1 MAQNRE
7 LTIGGSP
14 GHSRIRVEHHWVYC
28 APNTVLNRKHK
39 KDAYGRVIALL
50 GVKMS
55 RYRFLGS
62 QREGDPGSATKELA
76 GGQSESPRSMLE

>member
-1 MAQNRE
+1 MHSGLGFMVQNRE

-39 KDAYGRVIALL
+39 KNVYGRIIALL

-55 RYRFLGS
+55 QVQVLG
-62 QREGDPGSATKELA
+62 E
-76 GGQSESPRSMLE
+76 SERG